1 MSWKFEFL
9 FTFIIVFKNSVC
21 LKFRLRLRFA
31 QKNHQKIYKNISLTT
46 TTIDIVDEEDE
57 VEELSEDVDMDK
69 DIYVINDMKDWL
81 NM

>member
-1 MSWKFEFL
+1 MSGKFEFL

-21 LKFRLRLRFA
+21 LKFRLRFA
-31 QKNHQKIYKNISLTT
+31 QKNHQKIHKNTSLTT

-57 VEELSEDVDMDK
+57 VEESSEDVDIDK
-69 DIYVINDMKDWL
+69 DIYIINDMNDWL